1 MIDLHMHSKYS
12 DGDYTVRELID
23 MLNKYNVLYASIS
36 DHNSVDGIVEY
47 IENNYQKYYNGIMIP
62 GTEIQALVG
71 DYIIEVLV
79 YISNVYEFKD
89 YVDETRRNFWKFH
102 HTAYQELLK
111 RAEQMG
117 LKYIEPTREL
127 GNSYYCNMKFQEAI
141 QACMDYNKNI
151 IDEKIL
157 TDHLHF
163 YRSEF
168 QNPESMFFIDNKK
181 AFPKLEEV
189 LDAASR
195 CKSVVSLAHIDE
207 YKSIKDKIS
216 FLNQLVENYD
226 IDALECVHPS
236 ISAEHEKVYMD
247 FARDHSLLVSAG
259 SDFHGPHLPHR
270 QKITTKA
277 TMEEVTI
284 LKRLLSKDF
293 IIK

>member
-1 MIDLHMHSKYS
+1 MIDLHMHSKHS

-23 MLNKYNVLYASIS
+23 MLNKYNVLYASIT

-47 IENNYQKYYNGIMIP
+47 IENNYQKYYNGLMIP
-62 GTEIQALVG
+62 GTEIQTLVG
-71 DYIIEVLV
+71 DYLIEVLV

-89 YVDETRRNFWKFH
+89 FVDETRKKFWEFH
-102 HTAYQELLK
+102 HAAYQELLK
-111 RAEQMG
+111 RAEKMG
-117 LKYIEPTREL
+117 LRYVEPKREL
-127 GNSYYCNMKFQEAI
+127 ENGYYCNMKFQESI
-141 QACMDYNKNI
+141 QACLDYNRNI

-157 TDHLHF
+157 TDHLYF

-168 QNPESMFFIDNKK
+168 QNPEGMFFIDNKK
-181 AFPKLEEV
+181 AFPKLEDV

-195 CKSVVSLAHIDE
+195 CNSVVSLAHIDE

-216 FLNQLVENYD
+216 FLNQLVENYN

-236 ISAEHEKVYMD
+236 ISKEHEQVYMD
-247 FARDHSLLVSAG
+247 FASDHSLLVSAG

-284 LKRLLSKDF
+284 LKRLLNKDYV
-293 IIK
+293 IK